1 MAEVRPMLRQ
11 HKAKIKFMTDAT
23 IKIIEVT
30 LKSDAS
36 VSPVQRS
43 KILKFARN
51 DANDAPVENRNAI
64 EPRIYSRDEAAKLL
78 GGKTTRFVDLL
89 CRRGLLKKFTPPG
102 NRRAIGISGES
113 LRAFVLGI

>member
-1 MAEVRPMLRQ
+1 
-11 HKAKIKFMTDAT
+11 MTDAT

-36 VSPVQRS
+36 VSPVQRN
-43 KILKFARN
+43 KILKLARN
-51 DANDAPVENRNAI
+51 DSALAPDDTPRRI
-64 EPRIYSRDEAAKLL
+64 EPRIYSRGEAAQLL

-102 NRRAIGISGES
+102 NRRAIGITGES
-113 LRAFVLGI
+113 LTSFISGT